1 MSRKRT
7 GSRYDDRQTFL
18 DIMGTMLKYVL
29 IIVLIL
35 VFVRL
40 AQKSYSIGY
49 AIFSEETV
57 DPAGSGTTVS
67 VTITE
72 DMTVNEIGDLL
83 ESDGL
88 LKDGS
93 VFPFQ
98 ERFSSWHGEIMPGTY
113 ELSSDMTPDEM
124 IEEMSKNYSEEN
136 GDKGAE
142 NDIWKAVSEVF
153 FGTN

>member
-1 MSRKRT
+1 MARPEAAN
-7 GSRYDDRQTFL
+7 RYDDRKTFL

-35 VFVRL
+35 VFIRL
-40 AQKSYSIGY
+40 SQKAYAIGY
-49 AIFSEETV
+49 AVFSEETV
-57 DPAGSGTTVS
+57 DPAGSGTEVA
-67 VTITE
+67 VEITSS
-72 DMTVNEIGDLL
+72 MTVNDIGTLL

-113 ELSSDMTPDEM
+113 QLSSDQTPDEM
-124 IEEMSKNYSEEN
+124 LETMAANYSE
-136 GDKGAE
+136 GDTGAE
-142 NDIWKAVSEVF
+142 NDIGKALREVLF
-153 FGTN
+153 SG

>member
-1 MSRKRT
+1 MARPEA
-7 GSRYDDRQTFL
+7 GSRYDDRKTFL

-35 VFVRL
+35 VFIRL
-40 AQKSYSIGY
+40 SQKAYAIGY
-49 AIFSEETV
+49 AVFSEETV
-57 DPAGSGTTVS
+57 DPAGSGTEVS
-67 VTITE
+67 VEISSSL
-72 DMTVNEIGDLL
+72 TVNVIGDLL

-113 ELSSDMTPDEM
+113 QLSSDQTPDAMLETM
-124 IEEMSKNYSEEN
+124 ATDYTDGET
-136 GDKGAE
+136 GAE
-142 NDIWKAVSEVF
+142 NDLGKALREVLF
-153 FGTN
+153 SG

>member
-1 MSRKRT
+1 MARPEAAN
-7 GSRYDDRQTFL
+7 RYDDRKTFL

-35 VFVRL
+35 VFIRL
-40 AQKSYSIGY
+40 SQKAYAIGY
-49 AIFSEETV
+49 AVFSEETV
-57 DPAGSGTTVS
+57 DPAGSGTEVA
-67 VTITE
+67 VEITSS
-72 DMTVNEIGDLL
+72 MTVNDIGTLL

-113 ELSSDMTPDEM
+113 QLSSDQTPDEM
-124 IEEMSKNYSEEN
+124 LETMAANYSE
-136 GDKGAE
+136 GDAGAE
-142 NDIWKAVSEVF
+142 NDIGKALREVLF
-153 FGTN
+153 SG